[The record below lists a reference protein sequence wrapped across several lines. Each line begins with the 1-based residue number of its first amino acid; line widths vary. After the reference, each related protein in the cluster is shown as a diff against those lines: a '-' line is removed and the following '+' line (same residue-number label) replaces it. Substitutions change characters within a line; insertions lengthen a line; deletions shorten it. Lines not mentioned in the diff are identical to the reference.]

1 MELAG
6 MHKLAQL
13 QNWME
18 LQNSTFNA
26 PIPFHALVID
36 TGANHFPFTP
46 LAKQNISES
55 FQTRKS
61 IPTTWSQYAIHLHVA
76 PQSRNTVF
84 TGGTDTT
91 VILQLFGMDCNV

>member
-13 QNWME
+13 QNWMK

-46 LAKQNISES
+46 LAKEYFRIVPNPPINSNDLMKSTWYTPSTSE
-55 FQTRKS
+55 
-61 IPTTWSQYAIHLHVA
+61 
-76 PQSRNTVF
+76 SRNTVF